1 VAANRSVRPRDVDVA
16 EVRAVLRQQG
26 AHLSDDAAV
35 AGAARAE
42 AAE

>member
-1 VAANRSVRPRDVDVA
+1 VQPRAVDVS

-26 AHLSDDAAV
+26 AHLSDNAAV
-35 AGAARAE
+35 VAAGRAE